1 MKYREI
7 SKNGFT
13 LIELGIVVLILAIV
27 SSLVA
32 QRFSGIMRS
41 NRIAVAECDMA
52 AIRTAFLGSAGVPGY
67 LDDMSSVPGFSPGY
81 LRIANLLVATNLFV
95 FDKQSVDSLPNKVG
109 YASASSFTEWNVL
122 SSRGWRGPY
131 IGMNSSRSQMVVF
144 PNRTDALRL
153 DGASFAERGFFPNLT
168 ALSLPTDY
176 CNGNVYGYPGEPALI
191 DPWGNPYVL
200 QIPPPQ
206 AFADNLGVL
215 KEVSDEERFHYARIV
230 SAGPDGILSTPCFYA
245 NTNSV
250 GSSWSEADR
259 LISRVA
265 GSPSD
270 RGDDLVLFLNRADLP
285 EEED

>member
-1 MKYREI
+1 MKYREN
-7 SKNGFT
+7 SKWGFT

-32 QRFSGIMRS
+32 QRFAGIMRS
-41 NRIAVAECDMA
+41 SKIAVAECDMA

-95 FDKQSVDSLPNKVG
+95 FDRESVHSLPRREG
-109 YASASSFTEWNVL
+109 FASAETFTNWNAL

-131 IGMNSSRSQMVVF
+131 IGMNSARSQLVVF
-144 PNRTDALRL
+144 PSRSDEAAFEN
-153 DGASFAERGFFPNLT
+153 RGFFPRLSH
-168 ALSLPTDY
+168 LSLPEDY
-176 CNGNVYGYPGEPALI
+176 CNGYVYGYPGEPTIL

-206 AFADNLGVL
+206 AFADNLGRL
-215 KEVSDEERFHYARIV
+215 DEVSDERRFYYARIV
-230 SAGPDGILSTPCFYA
+230 SAGPDGFLSTPCFFA

-250 GSSWSEADR
+250 GSCWSESER
-259 LISRVA
+259 LCSRIA
-265 GSPSD
+265 GLPSD

-285 EEED
+285 EEGTR